1 MTSRPA
7 TSQVRSVDD
16 HRDAIQQL
24 LRPLAARPAESAAVP
39 AALGR
44 QLAEDVHAPVDLP
57 VFRNSAMDGY
67 AVRAASVVV
76 APVTLPLAGV
86 VAAGNPGTTPLPD
99 GAAMKVMTGA
109 PIPPGADCVVP
120 VEDAHSDSVAV
131 TIERGR
137 SAGEF
142 VREAGTDVRTGE
154 LLVSA
159 GTRLA
164 PRHIAALAAVGVA
177 EVPVSRPIRAAILT
191 TGDELVPAGST
202 LRPGQIY
209 NSNGIALAAALTAN
223 GVLVAGVEHSTD
235 DPGEFHRLLHAA
247 TESADVVFTS
257 GGVSKGDFEVVKEVL
272 QPLGGQFGS
281 VAVQPGGP
289 QGLTVVDGVPVL
301 SFPGNPV
308 STIVSFE
315 VFARP
320 LLRRLAGLPEIET
333 WELPLL
339 EPVKSPAGRRQ
350 FLRGRVTHAGVT
362 AASGP
367 GSHLIAGMAWADVLI
382 DLPATSTAI
391 PAGATVLVRSL
402 SAAPSR

>member
-16 HRDAIQQL
+16 YRDAIEQL
-24 LRPLAARPAESAAVP
+24 LRPLAARTAESAPVP

-44 QLAEDVHAPVDLP
+44 QLATDVHSPVDLP

-67 AVRAASVVV
+67 AVRSETVVV
-76 APVTLPLAGV
+76 APVLLPVAGV
-86 VAAGNPGTTPLPD
+86 VAAGSPGATPLPP

-120 VEDAHSDSVAV
+120 VEDVHTDGTMV

-142 VREAGTDVRTGE
+142 VREPGTDVRAGE
-154 LLVSA
+154 LLIAA

-164 PRHIAALAAVGVA
+164 PRHIAALAAVGLPS
-177 EVPVSRPIRAAILT
+177 VPVLRPLRAAVLT
-191 TGDELVPAGST
+191 TGDELVPAGT
-202 LRPGQIY
+202 PLQPGQIY

-223 GVLVAGVEHSTD
+223 GVLVTAVEHSTD
-235 DPGEFHRLLHAA
+235 DPGVFRRLLTAA
-247 TESADVVFTS
+247 TESADIVFTS

-272 QPLGGQFGS
+272 KPLGGQFGS
-281 VAVQPGGP
+281 IAVQPGGP

-308 STIVSFE
+308 STMVSFE

-320 LLRRLAGLPEIET
+320 ILRRLAGLPEVLT
-333 WELPLL
+333 RELPLL
-339 EPVKSPAGRRQ
+339 EPVKSPSGRRQ
-350 FLRGRVTHAGVT
+350 FLRGRVTDAGVE
-362 AASGP
+362 AVSGP
-367 GSHLIAGMAWADVLI
+367 GSHLIAGMAWAEVLI
-382 DLPATSTAI
+382 DIPAEATSV
-391 PAGATVLVRSL
+391 PAGASVVVRSL
-402 SAAPSR
+402 